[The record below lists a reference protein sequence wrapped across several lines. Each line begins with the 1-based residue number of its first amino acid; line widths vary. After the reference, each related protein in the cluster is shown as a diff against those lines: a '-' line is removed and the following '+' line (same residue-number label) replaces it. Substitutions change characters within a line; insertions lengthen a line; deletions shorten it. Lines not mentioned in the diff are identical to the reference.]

1 MLVYDADKTQ
11 FLKDHDDRDIEV
23 VILDR
28 YMAATGHRVAENEL
42 RSWQNSLSYM
52 ARVLR
57 DDDIPDDSGIGVEL
71 HLPQSSKRIDITV
84 TGFGPA
90 GEKNAVVI
98 ELKQWETA
106 RSTSKDAIIV
116 TFLGRMQREA
126 VHPSYQAWSYASL
139 LESFNEA
146 VYQDGGIA
154 VRPCAYL
161 HNYIRDGVIDDAH
174 YGSYIERAP
183 VFLKGETERSL
194 LRDFIKQYVKY
205 GDRKAVLYELS
216 NGRIRPSKALV
227 DGLQGLL
234 KGKPEF
240 ILIDDQK
247 EVFELAL
254 AAGRAASAS
263 SPRAVIVEGG
273 PGTGKTVLAI
283 NLLSK
288 FLDEGLN
295 CRYVSKNAAP
305 RKVIPTSTK

>member
-1 MLVYDADKTQ
+1 
-11 FLKDHDDRDIEV
+11 
-23 VILDR
+23 
-28 YMAATGHRVAENEL
+28 
-42 RSWQNSLSYM
+42 
-52 ARVLR
+52 
-57 DDDIPDDSGIGVEL
+57 
-71 HLPQSSKRIDITV
+71 
-84 TGFGPA
+84 
-90 GEKNAVVI
+90 
-98 ELKQWETA
+98 
-106 RSTSKDAIIV
+106 
-116 TFLGRMQREA
+116 

-247 EVFELAL
+247 DVFEQAL

-263 SPRAVIVEGG
+263 SPRTVIVEGG

-283 NLLSK
+283 NLLSR

-305 RKVIPTSTK
+305 RKVYESKLVGSVSRTAYSNLFVGSGGFINARANEFDVLVVDEAHRLNEKSGLYGNLGENQIKELIDA